1 MSTTTIIV
9 IKSSSSECLLCPVS
23 PECLL
28 LIHTE
33 APETLFMLL
42 LVPCWNKK
50 APINHQ
56 ISHRSSPR
64 SRLTFI
70 LSHYSKIQLSA
81 PTFSAVFALRNT
93 WSSPFTAA
101 EHWINLT
108 SSQVWPS
115 DVLHPELRLRFPSD
129 DWTPRGCLE
138 LLWPLFIRGHD
149 LSLRLLHIN
158 INYIQIITV
167 SAGKWPQYDSALQ
180 FLAIK

>member
-1 MSTTTIIV
+1 MSTTIIIV

-81 PTFSAVFALRNT
+81 PTFSAMFALRNT
-93 WSSPFTAA
+93 WSGPFTAA

-115 DVLHPELRLRFPSD
+115 DKSPAFCTLSCVFVSLQ
-129 DWTPRGCLE
+129 TTE
-138 LLWPLFIRGHD
+138 LLGVVWSFYDLYLSGDMICLYVCFI
-149 LSLRLLHIN
+149 LISIS
-158 INYIQIITV
+158 Y
-167 SAGKWPQYDSALQ
+167 K
-180 FLAIK
+180 

>member
-1 MSTTTIIV
+1 MSTTIIIV

-115 DVLHPELRLRFPSD
+115 DKSPAFAPWAASSFPFRRLNSS
-129 DWTPRGCLE
+129 G
-138 LLWPLFIRGHD
+138 LFGAFMTFIYPGTW
-149 LSLRLLHIN
+149 SVF
-158 INYIQIITV
+158 T
-167 SAGKWPQYDSALQ
+167 SASY
-180 FLAIK
+180 